1 MRVLTAFSGG
11 GVVVALEVR
20 SGVVVGVFAS
30 ILPKHQP
37 VERALV
43 VGVRRGGVPVNVV
56 RLAAHAAVLVVD
68 ERHVDARAPDF
79 GILRI
84 EVGSR
89 EGVALGIVMCAWLIK
104 QEGVDAV
111 AVPAFGVVVRSN
123 AVAVFVS
130 ARGRWAS

>member
-1 MRVLTAFSGG
+1 MR
-11 GVVVALEVR
+11 
-20 SGVVVGVFAS
+20 VFAS
-30 ILPKHQP
+30 ILPKQQP

-43 VGVRRGGVPVNVV
+43 GGVRRGGVPVDVV

-89 EGVALGIVMCAWLIK
+89 EGVALGIVMCARLIK

-111 AVPAFGVVVRSN
+111 ALPAFGVVVRSN
-123 AVAVFVS
+123 AVAIFVS
-130 ARGRWAS
+130 AEDGGLH

>member
-1 MRVLTAFSGG
+1 
-11 GVVVALEVR
+11 
-20 SGVVVGVFAS
+20 
-30 ILPKHQP
+30 
-37 VERALV
+37 
-43 VGVRRGGVPVNVV
+43 VRRGGVPVDVV

-68 ERHVDARAPDF
+68 ERHVNARAPDF

-89 EGVALGIVMCAWLIK
+89 EGVALGIVMCARLIK

-123 AVAVFVS
+123 AVAIFVS
-130 ARGRWAS
+130 ARGRWASLKGQQERSYLGFPLLSLPSRHCLQCCV